1 MERAGVKRFAW
12 LLWWRGM
19 GIALQN
25 KDVVNV
31 EGLLCNATFSGD
43 ALRSNV
49 VVRHKIGIAEYLHN
63 LPKNVQWWISFLVPA
78 VWHVL
83 CTRGSD
89 STACGIDSQTHAGLA
104 SHAQNIH
111 RTWQRHIIWQKKKRK
126 QRQQHRLTGKA
137 SYRNLY
143 LCFCQWLQLYCG
155 CKGSSQAPQISCGQ
169 EVGEGGRIKT
179 SMGFSTRRLTL
190 VSKVEPNA
198 NSVTL
203 VK

>member
-49 VVRHKIGIAEYLHN
+49 VVRHNIGIAEYLHN
-63 LPKNVQWWISFLVPA
+63 LPKNVQWWISFLVLA

-111 RTWQRHIIWQKKKRK
+111 RTWQRHIIWQKKKEKTTPTTQADWESILSQPIFMFLSVTSIVLWLQRK
-126 QRQQHRLTGKA
+126 QSGAANFVWARG
-137 SYRNLY
+137 
-143 LCFCQWLQLYCG
+143 W
-155 CKGSSQAPQISCGQ
+155 
-169 EVGEGGRIKT
+169 GRW
-179 SMGFSTRRLTL
+179 SD
-190 VSKVEPNA
+190 
-198 NSVTL
+198 
-203 VK
+203 

>member
-19 GIALQN
+19 GIALKN

-111 RTWQRHIIWQKKKRK
+111 RTWQRHIIWQKKRE
-126 QRQQHRLTGKA
+126 
-137 SYRNLY
+137 N
-143 LCFCQWLQLYCG
+143 
-155 CKGSSQAPQISCGQ
+155 
-169 EVGEGGRIKT
+169 
-179 SMGFSTRRLTL
+179 
-190 VSKVEPNA
+190 NA
-198 NSVTL
+198 NNTGWLGKHLIATYIYVSVSDFNCTVAAKEAVRRRKFRVGKRL
-203 VK
+203 GKVVGLKQAWDFQPGGWHWCPKWNQTPTVLH